1 MLKQEN
7 CVVFKTFNER
17 EVSTKTIEIVW
28 EKIVTK
34 QYKSCWVCSDFEK
47 CSEEIK
53 AKTLGLIRKTN

>member
-7 CVVFKTFNER
+7 CAVFKTFNGR
-17 EVSTKTIEIVW
+17 EVSTKTRETVW

-34 QYKSCWVCSDFEK
+34 QYKSCSVCQDFEK

-53 AKTLGLIRKTN
+53 AKTQKLVELTK